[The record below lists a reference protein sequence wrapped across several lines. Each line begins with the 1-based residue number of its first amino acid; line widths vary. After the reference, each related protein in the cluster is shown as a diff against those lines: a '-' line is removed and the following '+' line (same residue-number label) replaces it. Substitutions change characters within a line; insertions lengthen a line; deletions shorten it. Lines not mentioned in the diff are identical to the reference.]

1 MKLINYDYFDEK
13 YYYEELS
20 NGLKVYIFHK
30 PDYISSSVAFG
41 TPYGALDIHQK
52 FNGKHYDFNPGIA
65 HFLEHKVFESEDGD
79 VINKFAAYGANVNA
93 FTSYRETVY
102 HFFMSQEEH
111 FFTNLEMLL
120 DFVQELNIT
129 EETVDKEKGIINQEI
144 AMYQQNPLTKLLNE
158 TNYAL
163 YHNFPMKYDIGGSKD
178 TVNATTKAEL
188 ETCYN
193 INYHPSNMVLSI
205 VSFID
210 PYKIMEVIKTNQ
222 SKKNFNKIEVA
233 VSDNEIEPSEVRIKD
248 YHFKMDVNSPKVI
261 YAVKLNYSGLSN
273 EQLIKTEFA
282 IKTYLQTCFS
292 NLNKDYQKWLDDGII
307 NDFFG
312 FEVEIE
318 DDYAYILFYAEKSD
332 ANELKTLI
340 DNTLGDFKPDK
351 EKFNQLKRRFVG
363 EFFNEFSDLEG
374 FNITFL
380 RNILDNS
387 NMFEVYDII
396 HKITY
401 DEMLDIFNDV
411 DFSNFSLVTLDA
423 NIVE

>member
-1 MKLINYDYFDEK
+1 M
-13 YYYEELS
+13 
-20 NGLKVYIFHK
+20 LKIRRG
-30 PDYISSSVAFG
+30 IS
-41 TPYGALDIHQK
+41 
-52 FNGKHYDFNPGIA
+52 
-65 HFLEHKVFESEDGD
+65 FL
-79 VINKFAAYGANVNA
+79 
-93 FTSYRETVY
+93 
-102 HFFMSQEEH
+102 
-111 FFTNLEMLL
+111 
-120 DFVQELNIT
+120 
-129 EETVDKEKGIINQEI
+129 
-144 AMYQQNPLTKLLNE
+144 
-158 TNYAL
+158 
-163 YHNFPMKYDIGGSKD
+163 
-178 TVNATTKAEL
+178 
-188 ETCYN
+188 
-193 INYHPSNMVLSI
+193 
-205 VSFID
+205 
-210 PYKIMEVIKTNQ
+210 
-222 SKKNFNKIEVA
+222 
-233 VSDNEIEPSEVRIKD
+233 
-248 YHFKMDVNSPKVI
+248 
-261 YAVKLNYSGLSN
+261 
-273 EQLIKTEFA
+273 
-282 IKTYLQTCFS
+282 
-292 NLNKDYQKWLDDGII
+292 LDDGII